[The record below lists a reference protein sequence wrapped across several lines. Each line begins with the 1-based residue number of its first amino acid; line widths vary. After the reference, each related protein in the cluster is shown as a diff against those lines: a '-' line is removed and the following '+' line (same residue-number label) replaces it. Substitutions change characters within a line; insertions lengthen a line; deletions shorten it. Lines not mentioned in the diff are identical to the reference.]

1 MLTRKKNLSKEIAQ
15 PYAAITLLVKEIA
28 QPCAAITLEVNNLHS
43 FVLLSP

>member
-1 MLTRKKNLSKEIAQ
+1 MKIAQ

>member
-1 MLTRKKNLSKEIAQ
+1 MLTKKKTSMKIAQ